1 MQNDAKVGMWHS
13 RAGLECMGKVA
24 IEGEGKH
31 LRGCHTQG
39 QLQWQVCESGVFDNT
54 NLACHTKERWSMY
67 TPSYRLA
74 MC

>member
-1 MQNDAKVGMWHS
+1 MWHS

-39 QLQWQVCESGVFDNT
+39 QLQWQVSESGGFDNT
-54 NLACHTKERWSMY
+54 NLACHTKER
-67 TPSYRLA
+67 
-74 MC
+74 